1 MITRDQAEHIAAQFV
16 GAPANDPDK
25 GWDLK
30 EFDAGWLVQEKAA
43 MNLRGA
49 GSYVIE
55 RGSGRVMSFPLT
67 FRQTASWRNTTR
79 SYPMASPWNL
89 APQASPSR

>member
-1 MITRDQAEHIAAQFV
+1 
-16 GAPANDPDK
+16 
-25 GWDLK
+25 
-30 EFDAGWLVQEKAA
+30 